1 MPGSMRKPRTPR
13 TSRCRLPRD
22 CPVEHHG
29 TLRGSL
35 RAAYLFAELDE
46 AELAEVAAA
55 THERHCMK
63 DEVVLLKGDC
73 PSGLFVVASGTI
85 KIACQSPGGGEKVI
99 DLPGPG
105 QVFGESS
112 LVLDRPYPYM
122 ASALAPTCLL
132 HVDGRLL
139 QGLAERSAGFARRLL
154 AHLSWRV
161 FASVRDI
168 EDYRVRAPLER
179 LIGFLLDHGDPAPD
193 QDCPVVALGVPKHV
207 VASRLGM
214 TPESLSRCLREL
226 SDSGLIAVGTDSV
239 RMLDRARLQCYW
251 TRA

>member
-1 MPGSMRKPRTPR
+1 MVCGK
-13 TSRCRLPRD
+13 
-22 CPVEHHG
+22 
-29 TLRGSL
+29 L
-35 RAAYLFAELDE
+35 RAAFLFAELAE
-46 AELAEVAAA
+46 AELGGLAAA
-55 THERHCMK
+55 THERHCAK

-112 LVLDRPYPYM
+112 LVLDQPYPYM

-132 HVDGRLL
+132 HVDGRVLWS
-139 QGLAERSAGFARRLL
+139 LAERSAEFARRLL
-154 AHLSWRV
+154 AHLSWRL
-161 FASVRDI
+161 FGSMRDL

-179 LIGFLLDHGDPAPD
+179 LIGFLLDQTDATPND
-193 QDCPVVALGVPKHV
+193 ESPVVALGVPKHV

-214 TPESLSRCLREL
+214 APESLSRCLREL
-226 SDSGLIAVGTDSV
+226 SDSGLIAVGADRV
-239 RMLDRARLQCYW
+239 RVLDRDRLKCYW

>member
-1 MPGSMRKPRTPR
+1 M
-13 TSRCRLPRD
+13 D
-22 CPVEHHG
+22 HHRMV
-29 TLRGSL
+29 RGRL
-35 RAAYLFAELDE
+35 RAAFLFAELDE
-46 AELAEVAAA
+46 AELAELAAA
-55 THERHCMK
+55 THERHCVK

-85 KIACQSPGGGEKVI
+85 KIACQSPDGGEKVI

-122 ASALAPTCLL
+122 ASALAPACLM
-132 HVDGRLL
+132 HVDGRMLRD
-139 QGLAERSAGFARRLL
+139 LAERSAGFARRLL

-161 FASVRDI
+161 FASVRDL

-179 LIGFLLDHGDPAPD
+179 LIGFLLDHGDPTPD
-193 QDCPVVALGVPKHV
+193 DECPVVPLGVPKHV

>member
-1 MPGSMRKPRTPR
+1 MDHSGM
-13 TSRCRLPRD
+13 
-22 CPVEHHG
+22 V
-29 TLRGSL
+29 RGRL
-35 RAAYLFAELDE
+35 RAAFLFAELDE
-46 AELAEVAAA
+46 AELTELAAA
-55 THERHCMK
+55 THERHCVK
-63 DEVVLLKGDC
+63 DEVVLLKGDS

-112 LVLDRPYPYM
+112 LVLDRPYPFM

-132 HVDGRLL
+132 HVDGRAL

-154 AHLSWRV
+154 AQLSWRV
-161 FASVRDI
+161 FASVRDL

-179 LIGFLLDHGDPAPD
+179 LIGFLLDHSDSTPD
-193 QDCPVVALGVPKHV
+193 EDCPVVALGAPKHV
-207 VASRLGM
+207 IASRLGM

-239 RMLDRARLQCYW
+239 RVLDRGSLERYW
-251 TRA
+251 LRR